1 MSARFDVAVKDSV
14 TYYWKL
20 AYNPIFETF
29 FPVALVSAERAV
41 NGGPTYGVDL
51 RSEFQAY
58 DPSGLGTQL
67 GGARSNSMLAAYTGM
82 GAGCPGTGYMK
93 TVFRNRGGT
102 DGYYKIFSGRRLIME
117 GFIRSGALS
126 DNDQPDLPPGGNPDA
141 CVDDDDGIT
150 GGNT

>member
-1 MSARFDVAVKDSV
+1 MATRFDVSVRDSV

-20 AYNPIFETF
+20 AYNPAVKAFY
-29 FPVALVSAERAV
+29 PVALVSAEQAV

-51 RSEFQAY
+51 RFEFQAY
-58 DPSGLGTQL
+58 DPNSLGTQL
-67 GGARSNSMLAAYTGM
+67 GGPRANSMLAAYAGM
-82 GAGCPGTGYMK
+82 GSGCPGTGYMK

-102 DGYYKIFSGRRLIME
+102 DGTYKIFSGIRLIMQ

-126 DNDQPDLPPGGNPDA
+126 DNNGPDLPPGGNLDA
-141 CVDDDDGIT
+141 CVNDDDGIT

>member
-1 MSARFDVAVKDSV
+1 MSARFNVSVRDSV

-20 AYNPIFETF
+20 AYNPLFNTF

-41 NGGPTYGVDL
+41 NGGPTYGISL

-58 DPSGLGTQL
+58 DPNNFGVSK
-67 GGARSNSMLAAYTGM
+67 AHSMFAVYTGM
-82 GAGCPGTGYMK
+82 GSGCPGTGYMK

-102 DGYYKIFSGRRLIME
+102 DAYYKIFSGRRLIME
-117 GFIRSGALS
+117 GLIRSGALS
-126 DNDQPDLPPGGNPDA
+126 DNNSPDLPRGGNPDA
-141 CVDDDDGIT
+141 CVDNDDGIN